1 MKFSL
6 FLLRGALKV
15 NDYILTKD
23 FIKLSVHAGTGGN
36 GIARY
41 NGIGGNGGSVF
52 VRANDKVTFEEFCE
66 QFEEQ
71 PELKAEHGQHSK
83 QTKLIGK
90 NGKDSVV
97 NVPLGVEIINQEYNK
112 LLARCAGNKQRYLL
126 ARGGK
131 GGCADNDYRGKIG
144 DGLEVSIHIKLRP
157 NIGLIGYPN
166 AGKSTLLK
174 SLIPNGPDIGIAS
187 YPFTT
192 EKPQVCFLDYEQTS
206 SKNTEEKNSSKE
218 LRILQPLENIQKYS
232 VKPFH
237 VSLSI
242 ADLPGI
248 VAGASKNLYNGLS
261 CLKHLEYSEIILM
274 VVDVHGFKLELN
286 DKLISPIET
295 IALLNKE
302 METHD
307 RKMIRKPIVLL
318 LNKIDV
324 ENGEEI
330 AQQLIEHFI
339 GDAYN
344 TSKWTKGLPQDIR
357 PKFPI
362 SFKSVHAISAQNGKL
377 GNLREIIGSLYS
389 RLHPLNKQKFEED
402 E

>member
-6 FLLRGALKV
+6 FLLIRGALKA

-23 FIKLSVHAGTGGN
+23 FIKLSVHSGTGGN
-36 GIARY
+36 GILRY

-66 QFEEQ
+66 QFEER

-90 NGKDSVV
+90 NGKDSVS
-97 NVPLGVEIINQEYNK
+97 VEIINQEHNK
-112 LLARCAGNKQRYLL
+112 LLARCSGNKQRYLL

-144 DGLEVSIHIKLRP
+144 EHLDVSIHVKLRP

-174 SLIPNGPDIGIAS
+174 SLIPSGPNIEIAS

-192 EKPQVCFLDYEQTS
+192 EKPQKRRKVIL
-206 SKNTEEKNSSKE
+206 SKE
-218 LRILQPLENIQKYS
+218 LRILQPLENTQKRS

-248 VAGASKNLYNGLS
+248 VKGASQNL
-261 CLKHLEYSEIILM
+261 
-274 VVDVHGFKLELN
+274 
-286 DKLISPIET
+286 
-295 IALLNKE
+295 
-302 METHD
+302 
-307 RKMIRKPIVLL
+307 
-318 LNKIDV
+318 
-324 ENGEEI
+324 
-330 AQQLIEHFI
+330 
-339 GDAYN
+339 
-344 TSKWTKGLPQDIR
+344 
-357 PKFPI
+357 
-362 SFKSVHAISAQNGKL
+362 
-377 GNLREIIGSLYS
+377 
-389 RLHPLNKQKFEED
+389 
-402 E
+402 